1 MSGKMPNKFINRE
14 VSWLSFNERVLQE
27 AEDERNPLVER
38 MKFLGIFSNNR
49 DEFFRVRVANI
60 KRVADFPGRNKL
72 SSGED
77 PKEVSDKIL
86 KQVLKQQT
94 RFDKAYEKLI
104 KELQK
109 ENIYFL
115 NEDQISGE
123 HVKFVKD
130 FFVDKV
136 RTNIVPII
144 IDKKNAFPFLKD
156 ASTYM
161 FVKMYNKGA
170 KKEKTEYALIEIP
183 TGQVDRIIKLPGIWK
198 KKFLIMLDD
207 IIRYN
212 LPQVFSIF
220 NYDTIEAY
228 NIKVTRDAELD
239 IDDDISKS
247 IVDKLSKGVK
257 NRLVGEPVRFVYDAE
272 MPADMKEFIVRKLKL
287 KRDDNLIPGGR
298 YHNFKDYI
306 GFPDIGSSKLLNP
319 ALPALP
325 HKDLEGV
332 PSIMD
337 VIKKK
342 DVVCFYPFQKF
353 DYVIDFLRQA
363 AIDPHVTVIKIN
375 IYRVANDSRIIN
387 ALINAVKNGKDV
399 TVLIEL
405 RARFDE
411 RNNIKWSK
419 FLEEEGVKVH
429 FGLPG
434 LKVHSKLI
442 MVKRQE
448 GRKENT
454 YVHVG
459 TGNFHEKTAKIYSD
473 ASLLTSDKRIAND
486 IEKVFDFIDR
496 PYINKRFNNIIIS
509 PYNTRSKFLALIN
522 QEIRNA
528 KKGKKARIVIKL
540 NNFNDVQLTNK
551 LYEASCEGVEIK
563 MIMRGICSLVP
574 GVKDLSENIEVI
586 SIVDRFL
593 EHIRM
598 FQFHNDG
605 EELFFIGSADWL
617 VRNLDKRVEVTTPI
631 YDKEI
636 QDQMREFLNLQLKD
650 NVKARI
656 IDEKGR
662 NKYVPKKS
670 KEKTVRSQI
679 AQYNYFKSL
688 LDEK

>member
-1 MSGKMPNKFINRE
+1 MSLKIPLKFINRE

-27 AEDERNPLVER
+27 AEDVKNPIIER

-60 KRVADFPGRNKL
+60 KRVADLPGYNVL
-72 SSGED
+72 STGEN
-77 PKEVSDKIL
+77 PKVVLDKIL
-86 KQVLKQQT
+86 KQVLKQQS
-94 RFDKAYEKLI
+94 RFDKVYNRLL
-104 KELQK
+104 KELHK

-115 NEDQISGE
+115 NETQINDDHKG
-123 HVKFVKD
+123 FVRD

-144 IDKKNAFPFLKD
+144 INKRNGFPFLKD

-161 FVKMYNKGA
+161 FVKMYNK
-170 KKEKTEYALIEIP
+170 KDKNEKSEYALIEIP
-183 TGQVDRIIKLPGIWK
+183 SGQVDRILTLPSVEK
-198 KKFLIMLDD
+198 KKYLIMLDD

-228 NIKVTRDAELD
+228 NIKLTRDAELD
-239 IDDDISKS
+239 IDEDISKS
-247 IVDKLSKGVK
+247 LVDKLSKGIK
-257 NRLVGEPVRFVYDAE
+257 NRQVGEPVRFVYDAE
-272 MPADMKEFIVRKLKL
+272 MPLDMKRLIVKKMNLQKS
-287 KRDDNLIPGGR
+287 DNLIPGGR

-306 GFPDIGSSKLLNP
+306 AFPQIGNSKLLNP
-319 ALPALP
+319 SLPPLAN
-325 HKDLEGV
+325 KDLEDV
-332 PSIMD
+332 PSIID

-342 DVVCFYPFQKF
+342 DVACFYPFQKF

-363 AIDPHVTVIKIN
+363 AIDPNVTTIKIN
-375 IYRVANDSRIIN
+375 IYRVANNSRIIN
-387 ALINAVKNGKDV
+387 ALINAAKNGKDV

-411 RNNIKWSK
+411 HNNIQWSQT
-419 FLEEEGVKVH
+419 LEEEGVRVH

-442 MVKRQE
+442 MVKRKE
-448 GRKENT
+448 GRSENT

-473 ASLLTSDKRIAND
+473 ASLLTSDKRITND
-486 IEKVFDFIDR
+486 IEKVFDFVER

-509 PYNTRSKFLALIN
+509 PYNTRSKFIRLIN

-528 KKGKKARIVIKL
+528 KKGKSAKITIKL
-540 NNFNDVQLTNK
+540 NNFNDPELIK
-551 LYEASCEGVEIK
+551 KFYEASCEGVEIK
-563 MIMRGICSLVP
+563 MIIRGICSLVP
-574 GVKDLSENIEVI
+574 GVKDLSENIEVV
-586 SIVDRFL
+586 SIIDRYL

-598 FQFHNDG
+598 FHFHNG
-605 EELFFIGSADWL
+605 GNELFFIGSADWL

-631 YDKEI
+631 YDSDI
-636 QDQMREFLNLQLKD
+636 QDNMREFLNLQLKD
-650 NVKARI
+650 NVKARV

-662 NKYVPKKS
+662 NKYVPKKG
-670 KEKTVRSQI
+670 KRIRSQI
-679 AQYNYFKSL
+679 EQYNYFKSL
-688 LDEK
+688 LKS

>member
-14 VSWLSFNERVLQE
+14 ISWLSFNERVLQE

-60 KRVADFPGRNKL
+60 KRVADLPGDNKL

-77 PKEVSDKIL
+77 PKEVLDKIL
-86 KQVLKQQT
+86 KIVLKQQT
-94 RFDKAYEKLI
+94 RFDKAYSKLI

-130 FFVDKV
+130 FFADKV

-144 IDKKNAFPFLKD
+144 IDKKKPFPFLKD

-170 KKEKTEYALIEIP
+170 KSDKTEYALIEIP
-183 TGQVDRIIKLPGIWK
+183 TGQVERLLKLPSIWK

-207 IIRYN
+207 VIRYN

-247 IVDKLSKGVK
+247 IVDKLSKGIK
-257 NRLVGEPVRFVYDAE
+257 NRQVGEPVRFVYDAE
-272 MPADMKEFIVRKLKL
+272 MPADMKSFIVKKLKL
-287 KRDDNLIPGGR
+287 QKSDNMIPGGR

-306 GFPDIGSSKLLNP
+306 GFPDIGSSKLENP
-319 ALPALP
+319 ALPVLP
-325 HKDLEGV
+325 HRDLEGV
-332 PSIMD
+332 SSIMD

-353 DYVIDFLRQA
+353 GYVIDFLRQA
-363 AIDPHVTVIKIN
+363 AIDPHVTEIKIN

-419 FLEEEGVKVH
+419 VLEEEGVKVH

-442 MVKRQE
+442 MVKRME
-448 GRKENT
+448 GRKVNT

-486 IEKVFDFIDR
+486 IEKVFDFIER
-496 PYINKRFNNIIIS
+496 PYMNKRFNNIIIS
-509 PYNTRSKFLALIN
+509 PYNTRSKFLRLIN

-540 NNFNDVQLTNK
+540 NNFNDVELINK

-598 FQFHNDG
+598 FQFHNGGD
-605 EELFFIGSADWL
+605 ELFFIGSADWL

-656 IDEKGR
+656 IDEKGS
-662 NKYVPKKS
+662 NKYVSKKS
-670 KEKTVRSQI
+670 KDKTIRSQI

-688 LDEK
+688 LEEK

>member
-1 MSGKMPNKFINRE
+1 MPSKFINRE

-27 AEDERNPLVER
+27 AEDDSNPIIER

-60 KRVADFPGRNKL
+60 RRVAELPGIKFL
-72 SSGED
+72 STGED
-77 PKEVSDKIL
+77 PKLVLGDIL
-86 KQVLKQQT
+86 KKVLKQQN
-94 RFDKAYEKLI
+94 RFDRVFKRLMKD
-104 KELQK
+104 LQK
-109 ENIYFL
+109 ESIYFL
-115 NEDQISGE
+115 NETQISE
-123 HVKFVKD
+123 DHKDFVRD

-144 IDKKNAFPFLKD
+144 INKRKSFPFLKD

-161 FVKMYNKGA
+161 FVKMYNKRD
-170 KKEKTEYALIEIP
+170 KNQKFEYALIEIP
-183 TGQVDRIIKLPGIWK
+183 SEQVDRILILPSNDK
-198 KKFLIMLDD
+198 KKYLIMLDD
-207 IIRYN
+207 VIRYN

-239 IDDDISKS
+239 IDEDISKS
-247 IVDKLSKGVK
+247 LVDKLYKGVK
-257 NRLVGEPVRFVYDAE
+257 NRQVGEPVRFVYDIE
-272 MPADMKEFIVRKLKL
+272 MPRDMKQLIEKKMKLQKS
-287 KRDDNLIPGGR
+287 DNLIPGGR

-306 GFPDIGSSKLLNP
+306 AFPKIGSSQLLNP
-319 ALPALP
+319 SMPPLPN
-325 HKDLEGV
+325 KDLEGV
-332 PSIMD
+332 SSIID

-342 DVVCFYPFQKF
+342 DVACFYPFQKF

-363 AIDPHVTVIKIN
+363 AIDPNVTTIKIN
-375 IYRVANDSRIIN
+375 IYRVANNSRIIN

-411 RNNIKWSK
+411 HNNIKWSQK
-419 FLEEEGVKVH
+419 LEEEGVKVN
-429 FGLPG
+429 FGLRG

-442 MVKRQE
+442 LVKRKE
-448 GRKENT
+448 GRSETT

-486 IEKVFDFIDR
+486 IEKVFDFVER

-509 PYNTRSKFLALIN
+509 PYNTRTKFLQLIN

-528 KKGKKARIVIKL
+528 KKGKHAKIIIKL
-540 NNFNDVQLTNK
+540 NNFNDPELIK
-551 LYEASCEGVEIK
+551 KFYEASCEGVEIK
-563 MIMRGICSLVP
+563 MIVRGICSLVP

-586 SIVDRFL
+586 SIVDRYL
-593 EHIRM
+593 EHVRM
-598 FQFHNDG
+598 FHFHNDG
-605 EELFFIGSADWL
+605 NELFFIGSADWL
-617 VRNLDKRVEVTTPI
+617 VRNLDRRVEVTTPI
-631 YDKEI
+631 YDSEI
-636 QDQMREFLNLQLKD
+636 QNNMREFLNLQLKD

-662 NKYVPKKS
+662 NKYVPKKG
-670 KEKTVRSQI
+670 KRIRSQTE
-679 AQYNYFKSL
+679 QYKYFKSL
-688 LDEK
+688 LKE

>member
-1 MSGKMPNKFINRE
+1 MSLKMPSKFINRE

-27 AEDERNPLVER
+27 AEDDSNPIIER

-60 KRVADFPGRNKL
+60 RRVAELPGINFLSTGENAKL
-72 SSGED
+72 
-77 PKEVSDKIL
+77 VLSDIL
-86 KQVLKQQT
+86 KQVLKQQN
-94 RFDKAYEKLI
+94 RFDRVFKRLMKD
-104 KELQK
+104 LQK

-115 NEDQISGE
+115 DETEIGED
-123 HVKFVKD
+123 HKDFVRN

-144 IDKKNAFPFLKD
+144 INKRKSFPFLKD

-161 FVKMYNKGA
+161 FVKMYNKRD
-170 KKEKTEYALIEIP
+170 KNEKSEYALIEIP
-183 TGQVDRIIKLPGIWK
+183 SEQVDRILILPSINK
-198 KKFLIMLDD
+198 KKYLIMLDD
-207 IIRYN
+207 LIRYN

-228 NIKVTRDAELD
+228 NIKLTRDAELD
-239 IDDDISKS
+239 IDEDISKS
-247 IVDKLSKGVK
+247 LVDKLYKGVK
-257 NRLVGEPVRFVYDAE
+257 DRQVGEPVRFVYDVQ
-272 MPADMKEFIVRKLKL
+272 MPRDMRQLIEKKMKLQKS
-287 KRDDNLIPGGR
+287 DNLIPGGR

-306 GFPDIGSSKLLNP
+306 AFPKIGSSQLLNP
-319 ALPALP
+319 SMPPLPN
-325 HKDLEGV
+325 KDLEGV
-332 PSIMD
+332 SSIID

-342 DVVCFYPFQKF
+342 DVACFYPFQKF

-363 AIDPHVTVIKIN
+363 AIDPNVTTIKIN
-375 IYRVANDSRIIN
+375 IYRVANNSRIIN

-411 RNNIKWSK
+411 HNNIRWSQE
-419 FLEEEGVKVH
+419 LEEEGVKVN
-429 FGLPG
+429 FGLRG

-442 MVKRQE
+442 LVKRKE
-448 GRKENT
+448 GRGETT

-486 IEKVFDFIDR
+486 IEKVFDFVER

-509 PYNTRSKFLALIN
+509 PYNTRTKFVQLIN

-528 KKGKKARIVIKL
+528 KKGKPAKIIIKL
-540 NNFNDVQLTNK
+540 NNFNDPELIK
-551 LYEASCEGVEIK
+551 KFYEASCEGVEIK
-563 MIMRGICSLVP
+563 MIIRGICSLVP

-586 SIVDRFL
+586 SIIDRYL
-593 EHIRM
+593 EHVRM
-598 FQFHNDG
+598 FHFHNDG
-605 EELFFIGSADWL
+605 DELFFIGSADWL
-617 VRNLDKRVEVTTPI
+617 VRNLDRRVEVTTPI

-636 QDQMREFLNLQLKD
+636 QNNMREFLNLQLKD

-656 IDEKGR
+656 IDEKGK
-662 NKYVPKKS
+662 NKYVPKKGRS
-670 KEKTVRSQI
+670 IRSQTE
-679 AQYNYFKSL
+679 QYKYFKSL
-688 LDEK
+688 LED